1 MPRQHVDQIIVD
13 EESDSKIG
21 SHQLPHPIGWK
32 VLVQPNQVKT
42 KTKGGILLPSQAM
55 DNEEYL
61 TAHGTLLR
69 LGELAYRDRQTG
81 EIWKGKWPSAGDR
94 ITYGKYAGQ
103 KIIIDGVKLL
113 ILNDD
118 EITSV
123 LPASANVTAYL
134 E

>member
-1 MPRQHVDQIIVD
+1 MSTKLLLMKRATQ
-13 EESDSKIG
+13 KLALTN
-21 SHQLPHPIGWK
+21 LPHPIGWK
-32 VLVQPNQVKT
+32 VLVQPNQAKT

-81 EIWKGKWPSAGDR
+81 ESWKGKWPSAGDR

>member
-21 SHQLPHPIGWK
+21 SHQLPYPVGWK

-81 EIWKGKWPSAGDR
+81 ESWKGKWPCAGDR

-123 LPASANVTAYL
+123 LPDSANVTAYL

>member
-21 SHQLPHPIGWK
+21 SHQLPRPVGWK
-32 VLVQPNQVKT
+32 VLVQPNQAKT

-61 TAHGTLLR
+61 TAHGTLLS

-81 EIWKGKWPSAGDR
+81 ESWKGKCPSAGDR